1 MANKKLL
8 KKIIAGK
15 KNTKFSDFKRLAEA
29 YGFELNRISG
39 SHHIFI
45 HPDIPVPLN
54 IQEKKGKAKAY
65 QINQFLSIIEKF
77 DLE

>member
-1 MANKKLL
+1 MKNKKLL
-8 KKIIAGK
+8 EKIIASK
-15 KNTKFSDFKRLAEA
+15 KNTKFSDFKKLAEA
-29 YGFELNRISG
+29 YGFVLKRISG

-54 IQEKKGKAKAY
+54 LQEKKGKAKTY
-65 QINQFLSIIEKF
+65 QINQFISIIEKF